1 MKKCFAIVLTILLL
15 ISSIGV
21 TSADG
26 IDSEENIIL
35 DRYIGLFK
43 TYATL
48 SMSSGTASC
57 TGVAKA
63 KTSNYS
69 LSLTLSLQ
77 KKSGTSWNT
86 IISWSGTGSGISG
99 IILNKTKSG
108 LSSGTYRCKAYVRV
122 YDSNGLFVE
131 STTVYSQI
139 LSI

>member
-26 IDSEENIIL
+26 IYTEESIFL
-35 DRYIGLFK
+35 DRYIGLYRA
-43 TYATL
+43 YATL
-48 SMSSGTASC
+48 SIASGTASC

-69 LSLTLSLQ
+69 LSLILSLQ

-99 IILNKTKSG
+99 IVLNKTKSG
-108 LSSGTYRCKAYVRV
+108 LSSGTYRCKAYVRM
-122 YDSNGLFVE
+122 YDSNGVFVE
-131 STTVYSQI
+131 STTVYSQTCTI
-139 LSI
+139 

>member
-48 SMSSGTASC
+48 SISSGTASC

-99 IILNKTKSG
+99 IILNKTKFG
-108 LSSGTYRCKAYVRV
+108 FWCRMEGWK
-122 YDSNGLFVE
+122 DE
-131 STTVYSQI
+131 
-139 LSI
+139 